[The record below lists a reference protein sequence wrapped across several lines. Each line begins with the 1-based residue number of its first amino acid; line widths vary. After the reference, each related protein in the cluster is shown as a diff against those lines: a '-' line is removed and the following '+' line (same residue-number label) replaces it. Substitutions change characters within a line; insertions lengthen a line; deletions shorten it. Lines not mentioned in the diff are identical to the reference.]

1 MNGAESLVRTL
12 INGGIE
18 VCFANPGTSE
28 LHFVSALDKVGGIKC
43 VLCLFEGVTTA
54 AADGYARM
62 TGKPAATMMH
72 LGPGLANGLANL
84 HNAKRARVPLLNI
97 VGDHARDHLV
107 HDAPLTSDVEAVAHP
122 FSAWVKTASLPE
134 QISSDAAAAVSAS
147 LDPPGQIATL
157 ILPADIAWSEAQD
170 PVGLVQ
176 APTPGAVD
184 DNRIREIKAVLDR
197 GEPTLFYVTGQA
209 VTEAGLR
216 ALSRITQATGTDM
229 LTPINNA
236 RLERGAGQVPI
247 ERLFYPVDP
256 AVERLSRYKHIV
268 LVETPEPAAFF
279 GYPGKPGK
287 LAPEDCAFHT
297 LSAAGEQTVDALER
311 LADQL
316 GASDIVP
323 ATSPFDPGTVPDGV
337 ITPDTFGA
345 VLRAVMPQNAI
356 ICDESLTSG
365 RALFPSTHTA
375 NPHTWLQLTG
385 GAIGIGLPLAVG
397 AAVACPDRPVIS
409 LQADGSGMYTLQAL
423 WTQARENLNIT
434 TVILANRG
442 YQILRGELK
451 NIGIPE
457 PGPIATGMIDVD
469 RPVIDWVSL
478 AQGMGVEAVRT
489 NSARQLFDLI
499 QSGVKRQGPFLI
511 EATL

>member
-12 INGGIE
+12 INSGIE

-28 LHFVSALDKVGGIKC
+28 LHFVSALDRIGGIKC

-84 HNAKRARVPLLNI
+84 HNAKRAKVPLLNI
-97 VGDHARDHLV
+97 VGDHARDHLI
-107 HDAPLTSDVEAVAHP
+107 HDAPLTSDVEAVARP
-122 FSAWVKTASLPE
+122 FSAWVKTANTPE
-134 QISSDAAAAVSAS
+134 QISSDAAAAVSAA
-147 LDPPGQIATL
+147 LNPPGQVATL

-176 APTPGAVD
+176 APLPGVVD
-184 DNRIREIKAVLDR
+184 DGRIADIKAVLDR

-209 VTEAGLR
+209 VTEAGLQ

-229 LTPINNA
+229 LTPINNP
-236 RLERGAGQVPI
+236 RLERGAGRVAI

-256 AVERLSRYKHIV
+256 AIERLSKYKHII
-268 LVETPEPAAFF
+268 LVETRKPAAFF
-279 GYPGKPGK
+279 GYPGKPSE
-287 LAPEDCAFHT
+287 LAPKDCEFHT
-297 LSAAGEQTVDALER
+297 LSAPGEQTIVALEE
-311 LADQL
+311 LANRVGGQSID
-316 GASDIVP
+316 P
-323 ATSPFDPGTVPDGV
+323 ATSPYDPGSVPDGP

-345 VLRAVMPQNAI
+345 VLRAVVPENAI

-397 AAVACPDRPVIS
+397 AAVACPDRPVLS

-469 RPVIDWVSL
+469 QPVIDWVSL

-489 NSARQLFDLI
+489 DDTSQLFDLV
-499 QSGVKRQGPFLI
+499 QAGLKRPGPFLI
-511 EATL
+511 EARL

>member
-12 INGGIE
+12 IKSGIE

-43 VLCLFEGVTTA
+43 ILCLFEGVTTA

-107 HDAPLTSDVEAVAHP
+107 HDAPLTSDVEAVARP
-122 FSAWVKTASLPE
+122 FSAWVKTASSPDR
-134 QISSDAAAAVSAS
+134 ISSDAAAAVSAA
-147 LDPPGQIATL
+147 LNPPGQVATL
-157 ILPADIAWSEAQD
+157 ILPADIAWNEAQE

-176 APTPGAVD
+176 TPSPGAVD
-184 DNRIREIKAVLDR
+184 DQRIAEIKAVLDR

-209 VTEAGLR
+209 VTEVGLQ
-216 ALSRITQATGTDM
+216 ALSRITQATGADM

-236 RLERGAGQVPI
+236 RLERGAGRVPI
-247 ERLFYPVDP
+247 ERLFYPVDM
-256 AVERLSRYKHIV
+256 AVERLSGYKHIV
-268 LVETPEPAAFF
+268 LVETREPAAFF
-279 GYPGKPGK
+279 GYPGKPSL
-287 LAPEDCAFHT
+287 LAPKDCEFHT
-297 LSAAGEQTVDALER
+297 LSTPGEQTIDALEE
-311 LADQL
+311 LAKRL
-316 GASDIVP
+316 GAQNSAPV
-323 ATSPFDPGTVPDGV
+323 TSPFDPGNVPDGS

-345 VLRAVMPQNAI
+345 VLRAVVPENAI

-375 NPHTWLQLTG
+375 SPHTWLQLTG

-457 PGPIATGMIDVD
+457 PGPIAAGMIDVD
-469 RPVIDWVSL
+469 NPVIDWVSL

-489 NSARQLFDLI
+489 GDTRELFDLV
-499 QSGVKRQGPFLI
+499 QSSVKRPRPFLI
-511 EATL
+511 EAQL